1 MRLSTTRCRGTDRL
15 WRLINGGGRLV
26 LILTCLLVAVLSTG
40 CWSAKEDTAKL
51 QELKATWA
59 RLPIYPGMQEV
70 GDSTRS
76 GGGTVL
82 VGKKFRS
89 DARFDDVKSFYV
101 EHLTKDGWEVIS
113 DRKLVDLSGD
123 PNGQYLEFHKGDT
136 FLGIEYQAAGGNRDW
151 QYAIALNWSR
161 WTKKK

>member
-1 MRLSTTRCRGTDRL
+1 
-15 WRLINGGGRLV
+15 V
-26 LILTCLLVAVLSTG
+26 LALACVIVSVLATA

-51 QELKATWA
+51 EELKAVWA

-89 DARFDDVKSFYV
+89 DARYDDVKSFYV

-113 DRKLVDLSGD
+113 DRKLADWGGD
-123 PNGQYLEFHKGDT
+123 PERYYIQFHKGDI
-136 FLGIEYQAAGGNRDW
+136 FLSIEYAGDGSDRDW

-161 WTKKK
+161 WTRKK

>member
-1 MRLSTTRCRGTDRL
+1 MRLSTTRCRGTDKR
-15 WRLINGGGRLV
+15 RPLINGGGRLV
-26 LILTCLLVAVLSTG
+26 LILTCLLLVVLSTG

-51 QELKATWA
+51 EELKATWA
-59 RLPIYPGMQEV
+59 RLPIYPGMQPV

-89 DARFDDVKSFYV
+89 DARFDDVKSFYI
-101 EHLTKDGWEVIS
+101 EQLTKDGWEVIS
-113 DRKLVDLSGD
+113 DRKLVDWGGD
-123 PNGQYLEFHKGDT
+123 PNGQYLEFHKGDN
-136 FLGIEYQAAGGNRDW
+136 FLGIEYHTAGGNSDW

-161 WTKKK
+161 WTRKK